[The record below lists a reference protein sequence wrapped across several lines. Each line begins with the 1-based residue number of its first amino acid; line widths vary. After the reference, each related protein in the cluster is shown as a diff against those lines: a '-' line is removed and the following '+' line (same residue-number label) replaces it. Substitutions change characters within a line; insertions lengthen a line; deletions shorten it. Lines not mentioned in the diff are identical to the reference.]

1 MIFDAKTTENV
12 SSAFVDKLKKTSA
25 KAEETSGEFIAT
37 LRSVQDE
44 QSVKLTD
51 RFASRTSLQELDTL
65 SQLGAGLGAKFLEK
79 DPTLGEQL
87 QASYQEKLAVFQGT
101 FGNLSRDEG
110 IANPE
115 KIQFKLSA
123 SGTLQVAGNP
133 PQLDKIKDILNRHPE
148 LGDLFSAAQSEK
160 KAADGALAQAEANK
174 KVSPQFNVLFDGL
187 RTQMEFERK
196 MVGSGSTNLRA

>member
-1 MIFDAKTTENV
+1 MIFDAKTTDNV
-12 SSAFVDKLKKTSA
+12 SSAFVEKLKKTSA

-44 QSVKLTD
+44 QSAKLED

-87 QASYQEKLAVFQGT
+87 QASYQEKLAVFDRA
-101 FGNLSRDEG
+101 FGNLCQDAG

-115 KIQFKLSA
+115 KVEFRLSA
-123 SGTLQVAGNP
+123 TGTLQVANAH
-133 PQLDKIKDILNRHPE
+133 PQLDKIKDILNRHPQ
-148 LGDLFSAAQSEK
+148 LGDLYSAAQSEK
-160 KAADGALAQAEANK
+160 KAAEGALAAAEASK

-196 MVGSGSTNLRA
+196 MVGGGGTDIRA